1 MHDFYI
7 KLRLSRK
14 EVNIMSIWVQYK
26 NYNKRIY
33 KYMPQMHSHPFYEL
47 YYLKSGSRIYHT
59 EGGSETRFSAGDFV
73 CIRPGLNHLMRGM
86 VSESVIIRFGESD
99 IPPYLA
105 NDIKLCFDKLILV
118 SYPPERTAE
127 LEVMLDRMFSDF
139 VSVGANSSFTMRML
153 FNVLLTD
160 ISRLIH
166 SGSCL
171 PRKAAFHDAI
181 VKTAEYID
189 SNYASPI
196 TVDELSSVAC
206 MSRSYFSRTFH
217 EITGMTAVEYINRAR
232 ITAACKLLL
241 TTNAKTNEIAEAAGF
256 SNNSYFCHLFK
267 THIGITP
274 GEYRKNRGM
283 K

>member
-1 MHDFYI
+1 
-7 KLRLSRK
+7 
-14 EVNIMSIWVQYK
+14 MSIWVQKK
-26 NYNKRIY
+26 NYSKRIY
-33 KYMPQMHSHPFYEL
+33 KYMTGTHAHPFYEL
-47 YYLKSGSRIYHT
+47 YYLKSGSRTYT
-59 EGGSETRFSAGDFV
+59 TDNGNEFRFSAGDFV
-73 CIRPGLNHLMRGM
+73 CIRPGTYHLMRGM

-127 LEVMLDRMFSDF
+127 LELMLDRMFSDF
-139 VSVGANSSFTMRML
+139 VSVGANSNFTMRML

-166 SGSCL
+166 SGS
-171 PRKAAFHDAI
+171 
-181 VKTAEYID
+181 
-189 SNYASPI
+189 
-196 TVDELSSVAC
+196 
-206 MSRSYFSRTFH
+206 
-217 EITGMTAVEYINRAR
+217 
-232 ITAACKLLL
+232 CKLLL

-274 GEYRKNRGM
+274 GEYRKSRGM

>member
-1 MHDFYI
+1 MA
-7 KLRLSRK
+7 
-14 EVNIMSIWVQYK
+14 IWVQKK
-26 NYNKRIY
+26 NYSKRIY
-33 KYMPQMHSHPFYEL
+33 KYMPGTHAHPFYEL
-47 YYLKSGSRIYHT
+47 YYLKSGSRTYT
-59 EGGSETRFSAGDFV
+59 SDNGNEFRFSAGDFV
-73 CIRPGLNHLMRGM
+73 CIRPGTYHLMRGM

-99 IPPYLA
+99 IPPHLKE
-105 NDIKLCFDKLILV
+105 DVGLCFDKIVLF

-127 LEVMLDRMFSDF
+127 LELMLDRMFSDF
-139 VSVGANSSFTMRML
+139 VSVGANSNFTMRML

-189 SNYASPI
+189 SNYASTI

-274 GEYRKNRGM
+274 GEYRKSRGM